1 LGALRGS
8 PVVVPA
14 LGAIAVFVAWSTD
27 DGGYPLTH
35 WAPGGLIMLALV
47 AIAVFVVGFR
57 PRELPRELL
66 VALAC
71 LAAYTAWCFL
81 SIIWSDVPGTA
92 FEGADRTL
100 LYLLVFVLFA
110 GFAIDS
116 EGAALLLLTWTLAMV
131 GVAVYTGIHLDTL
144 GASGLRTE
152 FAEGRLLYPAGYVN
166 ATAGQWMMAAWPAA
180 LLARS
185 ERLHPALRGV
195 LAGGAVILAAVALL
209 SLSRGA
215 TLASAAVLVLV
226 FALVPRRLRT
236 FAYIIPILL
245 GLAACVPVLLR
256 VGDRLEHGAFRSSA
270 VASAQSALHE
280 ALLVTLAAAIV
291 VGLVTAGAA
300 VYERS
305 ASFSADLRLSARRAA
320 AALATLVVVAGVG
333 AGLAAA
339 GNPVTRVRHAW
350 DTFKSPRGYEAN
362 AHGNRLISGLGS
374 NRYDFYRVAL
384 DEFAAHPLLGTGVD
398 SFAQEYLR
406 HGRSG
411 ESPRYPHSVE
421 VRTLSQTGIVGALL
435 ALAGFLAALLAGMH
449 AMRRRGALGAAV
461 AAAALTG
468 FAYWVV
474 HGSAD
479 WFWEYAGLGAPAF
492 ALLGIA
498 CAMAP
503 RPQRPARPAARRGRW
518 RGVAWGIAG
527 VVVAGAA
534 GIAFVLPWVSGLE
547 VHSAASVWTQSRAAA
562 YSRLSSAAS
571 TDPLSAEPY
580 LVAGTVAARY
590 GELGRA
596 DHDFA
601 LALGRA
607 PEDEYATLERGAI
620 ASSRGERA
628 RALALL
634 RRALRLYPHDFIARE
649 ALEETEAGMRVEV
662 TALNDEILTKAEQLE

>member
-1 LGALRGS
+1 VPLRRS

-14 LGAIAVFVAWSTD
+14 LGAFAVFIAWATD
-27 DGGYPLTH
+27 DGGYPVTH
-35 WAPGGLIMLALV
+35 WAPGGLIMLVLV
-47 AIAVFVVGFR
+47 GIAVLAVGWR
-57 PRELPRELL
+57 PRELPREVL

-71 LAAYTAWCFL
+71 LTAYTAWCFL
-81 SIIWSDVPGTA
+81 SIIWSGVPGTA

-110 GFAIDS
+110 GFAMDS
-116 EGAALLLLTWTLAMV
+116 AAAALLLLTWTLAMV

-144 GASGLRTE
+144 GASGLRSA

-166 ATAGQWMMAAWPAA
+166 ATAAQWMMAAWPAA

-195 LAGGAVILAAVALL
+195 LAAGAVILAAVALL

-215 TLASAAVLVLV
+215 TLASAVVLVLV
-226 FALVPRRLRT
+226 FLLVPRRLRT
-236 FAYIIPILL
+236 FAYLIPILL

-256 VGDRLEHGAFRSSA
+256 VGDRLEHGAFTPSA

-305 ASFSADLRLSARRAA
+305 NSFSADLRLQTRRGA
-320 AALATLVVVAGVG
+320 AALATVVVVVGVG

-362 AHGNRLISGLGS
+362 ASGNRLISGLGS

-384 DEFAAHPLLGTGVD
+384 DEFAAHPLLGRGVD
-398 SFAQEYLR
+398 NFAQEYLR
-406 HGRSG
+406 RGRSG
-411 ESPRYPHSVE
+411 ETPRYPHSVE
-421 VRTLSQTGIVGALL
+421 LRTLSQTGIVGALL
-435 ALAGFLAALLAGMH
+435 ALAGFLAALLAGMRG
-449 AMRRRGALGAAV
+449 MRRRGALGAAV
-461 AAAALTG
+461 AAGALSG
-468 FAYWVV
+468 FGYWAV

-503 RPQRPARPAARRGRW
+503 RPERTEERGPRRAPW
-518 RGVAWGIAG
+518 RGLAWGVAG
-527 VVVAGAA
+527 VLVAVAA
-534 GIAFVLPWVSGLE
+534 AVAFVLPWVSGLE
-547 VHSAASVWTQSRAAA
+547 VHSAASVWAQSRTAA

-580 LVAGTVAARY
+580 LVAGTVALRY
-590 GELGRA
+590 DELARA
-596 DHDFA
+596 DHEFA
-601 LALGRA
+601 LALGRS

-620 ASSRGERA
+620 ASSRGERT

-634 RRALRLYPHDFIARE
+634 SRALRLYPHDLVARG
-649 ALEETEAGMRVEV
+649 ALEKIEAGMRVNV
-662 TALNDEILTKAEQLE
+662 AALNGSILTKAEKLE